1 MPTRYHITPYDP
13 KAWHPDF
20 EDDPKPSSDLHI
32 FFSDFM
38 RQARLV
44 WPDMGVHPPRGW
56 VIYYNQEAG
65 VSGSFSGD
73 LFQILTIEGVDRG
86 FAEFVVWYRTYI
98 PSQYPLFLFEEGDW
112 DRLELTS
119 KIAEADIISF
129 LGIDS

>member
-13 KAWHPDF
+13 QAWRS
-20 EDDPKPSSDLHI
+20 DDDTIPKPTSALHI
-32 FFSDFM
+32 FFTDFM

-44 WPDMGVHPPRGW
+44 WPDMGVHPPMGW
-56 VIYYNQEAG
+56 VIYYNQESG

-73 LFQILTIEGVDRG
+73 LFQILTIEGIDRG
-86 FAEFVVWYRTYI
+86 FAEFVIWYRTYI

-119 KIAEADIISF
+119 KITEADIIAF
-129 LGIDS
+129 LGIDH

>member
-13 KAWHPDF
+13 QAWQS
-20 EDDPKPSSDLHI
+20 DDDTIPKPTSDLHI

-44 WPDMGVHPPRGW
+44 WPDMGVHPPMGW
-56 VIYYNQEAG
+56 VIYYNQESG
-65 VSGSFSGD
+65 VSGSFSGN
-73 LFQILTIEGVDRG
+73 LFQILSLSMGGG

-119 KIAEADIISF
+119 KITEADIISF
-129 LGIDS
+129 LGIDY